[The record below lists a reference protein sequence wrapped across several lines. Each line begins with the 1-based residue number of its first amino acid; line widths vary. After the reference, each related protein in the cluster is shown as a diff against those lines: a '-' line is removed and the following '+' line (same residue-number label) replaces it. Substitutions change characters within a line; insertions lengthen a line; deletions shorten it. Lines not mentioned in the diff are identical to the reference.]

1 MLIPT
6 VPFHSHPR
14 LPQQLPQ
21 SPEAHP
27 KHTISYH
34 FVNYTSLPSKD
45 VPEHLL
51 LSASA
56 RSPSVQLTTDTSI
69 SSSIN
74 HGSTPYNSAA
84 NHDSPSLVSPN
95 VSAPIALNNIRLR
108 TTSTTYKPLPAVLP
122 PVPSIPSTSAPLA
135 TTATQSST
143 IPLVPLKN
151 SATSALR
158 LNYQKMLAKKK
169 GQQINTMPPPLITRI
184 ASTESTQTSQ
194 PSSSDHMDSF
204 MDLGSY
210 SGQSG
215 EYPNSYLN
223 VADRAAWQCASA
235 GGGATR
241 GPASGH
247 IRSTVML
254 TGASLVHPAVTSSPA
269 LRYSSDSLPYVS
281 VGFAGGDIGSG
292 GESGGTQVVLPEPSS
307 AVDFVGGTKSMTM
320 EDLLE
325 FLNTPPTPSLH
336 QPPPTPLSQSSTNT
350 SPLLF
355 DNDEYSRILN
365 TPLDPL
371 QYSPGVVSQ
380 ASPYQTSPSLT
391 LLEDLSYPLF
401 FDSSMTVSSP
411 TVPNALPCS
420 GAGSSSKSST
430 INPTSLGLSRAN
442 SWGSSHP
449 SSLSVS
455 TGSSMSPPTT
465 NLRPIA
471 TLGNYPAPRTSTSPT
486 STSAVATTSSAVP
499 IPNGIR
505 KNVKPADLLPVDA
518 PIQPRNYI
526 TPSATSR
533 REVPP
538 SVARTF
544 VPSSS
549 RKRSATAAGMAA
561 AEDMQDELAEE
572 ESDEVVAKRN
582 KEREGMDPE
591 KRALLDHVEAS
602 RKRNTLAARKSRQ
615 RKLEHV
621 RGLEELVE
629 RLQAENDAL
638 RSRVEVCETR
648 LRDAGLDAS

>member
-204 MDLGSY
+204 MDLSSY
-210 SGQSG
+210 SGQS
-215 EYPNSYLN
+215 
-223 VADRAAWQCASA
+223 
-235 GGGATR
+235 
-241 GPASGH
+241 
-247 IRSTVML
+247 
-254 TGASLVHPAVTSSPA
+254 VTSSPA

-420 GAGSSSKSST
+420 GAGPSSKSSTT

-449 SSLSVS
+449 SSVSVS

-465 NLRPIA
+465 NLRPIT